1 MAHILLIADLHLI
14 PDKTNK
20 INLFIKFCQEH
31 ASKVLKL
38 ILKGLLL
45 TLSSTLKSTTKED

>member
-14 PDKTNK
+14 PDETNK

-31 ASKVLKL
+31 ASKAEQLFIDKRIPYLWTITV
-38 ILKGLLL
+38 
-45 TLSSTLKSTTKED
+45 TTDHTS